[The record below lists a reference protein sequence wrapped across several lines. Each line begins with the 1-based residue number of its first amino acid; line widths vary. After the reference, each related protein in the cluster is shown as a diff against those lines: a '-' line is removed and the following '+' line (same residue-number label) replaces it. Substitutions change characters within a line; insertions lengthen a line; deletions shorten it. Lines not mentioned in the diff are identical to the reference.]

1 MYSLCL
7 FVFLT
12 FYFSGATC
20 GTIHVLA
27 LLIGAFM
34 RLSVLRVLLVSGM
47 TDAQIIAFYKEV
59 KNKK

>member
-7 FVFLT
+7 FVFLIS
-12 FYFSGATC
+12 YFNGATC

-34 RLSVLRVLLVSGM
+34 RLSSLKVLLVAGLS
-47 TDAQIIAFYKEV
+47 DREIVAFHKEV
-59 KNKK
+59 TKKK